1 MNQLTKF
8 LVDGILNEGEQRVIA
23 AYGGGFK
30 PPTSGHFEVVKQAL
44 KNHPEIDEFIIY
56 VGSGT
61 RDGITQAESVLIW
74 EIYQTYLPMKVR
86 IEPSKAPI
94 GDILR
99 LGKNN
104 PQDKVYFVLGAR
116 EENEGDFEDIK
127 NRTRAIGGKHPN
139 VEVKVITTVDKGMSG
154 TNARKA
160 AKVSFEDFAK
170 FLPTELSDDEKE
182 IVYNIVKP
190 VVKESLNKSFYLDI
204 PKFNQPKTIQQY
216 LIENIKEISLSK
228 ENAVDINGDL
238 TGGTF
243 TVGDIT
249 YEYSIKNIPNPYKD
263 LGLFYNIQ
271 FTPKGEVISI
281 PKGGKENY
289 IKILS
294 TMYKIIVDFIE
305 KEQPEYVG
313 ISSLDNSGGK
323 NYHTVYNRL
332 TTNNLNLIP
341 GYFRKD
347 SNLIFDSPQGKGR
360 FIVLKRKESLNEN
373 ASYSQDI
380 DIKQRIMQLTQHML
394 DKGMNIEPL
403 PNVKFVDGDNVNARE
418 FLGKTAYYDP
428 NSATIVLYTEGRHPK
443 DIVRSF
449 SHEMIHHIQNLEG
462 RLGNITTTNTQE
474 DDTLNDIETEA
485 NLKGTMTFRNWTDSL
500 NESKQVGVIY
510 HYTTFENGLKI
521 LQSNQ
526 LKADHAADSTNAKPV
541 YSISFTRDKRFHDNH
556 RIGFTDSSFGQTP
569 QVRFT
574 VDGNKLSN
582 KYKVQPYS
590 QGGVFSKGRK
600 GFEAEERVISDKPFT
615 IPLSNYLLSVDILLE
630 YKKPSNK
637 YDLLGIVDYELY
649 APLSA
654 ELVKFAQD
662 KNLPVNLIVN
672 KNGDP
677 WPDKAKKTI
686 LQKILN
692 WFSINEANLTG
703 TMTFRNWTDSLNE
716 VKKEVD
722 NSMVAV
728 SSGDGHQISLYDFK
742 NKEPLGLINT
752 YENAVTGVVAK
763 KGYGPLMYELGMA
776 NVYPNSLQ
784 SDRNG
789 NTEPEAQAV
798 WDKFIQGASPNIK
811 VEKLTPKDKEYRT
824 EYPNGNEIWDVDGFY
839 NYKFYNPDTSTLKNL
854 LKKGNELYPDE
865 QKQII
870 LSTKEMY
877 DNTVNEAIV
886 GEKIEQEANLKS
898 TMTFRNWTN
907 TLNEKNKPYKH
918 KPITKEIL
926 FEEEDKL
933 MVEVVNPDG
942 ERFEYE
948 ESNIKGLYTYKDS
961 LDNLYFA
968 RITYSPSSP
977 PRFEFKVGW
986 FEDNDISK
994 PKYDPQLPPNTT
1006 SMDDLKRR
1014 NTVAKIY
1021 RDEIL
1026 PYLKDNQKLAKQL
1039 DINPI
1044 SQSRYIFS
1052 QRLIQHHTPSEYN
1065 IDLKDR
1071 KIVISLPKIE
1081 EKKNK
1086 DPFGLN
1092 AYALELAKGLEE
1104 DLDTKARLKRG
1115 LDYIT
1120 KRKEASKKKTQRL
1133 KKQKTNENLNGE
1145 TTPKMSFEE
1154 RLAYYKDYYINVSPS
1169 TFDIMTEDGTIVIGG
1184 LDKPYSPN
1192 FDEKKDV
1199 RQVPV
1204 NENVPDAEDDGKAA
1218 PYGSGYKKINEG
1230 RYDTLANQLS
1240 KIAFQEFK
1248 DIHDRGDEE
1257 GTFKFRVDHPDEEH
1271 DIPAEE
1277 FYFDFEGIVKITD
1290 DEYNVDGGAN
1300 VGFDDKGDEIT
1311 PILSVKFKIP
1321 KNPDWQKVSF
1331 DIKDVVRHELEH
1343 LTQDGD
1349 NEKGGAWHEDPRLRR
1364 PSKYIQDDQFLR
1376 DMIDANLLPKSDYF
1390 KLEKEVDAMLQGMYF
1405 KAKKSKTPF
1414 KKVLNDYLDIFVDQG
1429 SISKEEKENILDVWR
1444 SRRKALSLPSF

>member
-74 EIYQTYLPMKVR
+74 EIYQTYLPMKVK

-139 VEVKVITTVDKGMSG
+139 VEVKVITTADKGMSG

-216 LIENIKEISLSK
+216 LIENIKEIFLSK
-228 ENAVDINGDL
+228 ENTVDINGDL

-243 TVGDIT
+243 TVGGIT

-332 TTNNLNLIP
+332 TTNTLNLIP

-462 RLGNITTTNTQE
+462 RLDNITTTNTQE

-654 ELVKFAQD
+654 ELVKFTQD

-716 VKKEVD
+716 GLGD
-722 NSMVAV
+722 V
-728 SSGDGHQISLYDFK
+728 SLDYIKTKLPKLDS
-742 NKEPLGLINT
+742 
-752 YENAVTGVVAK
+752 
-763 KGYGPLMYELGMA
+763 
-776 NVYPNSLQ
+776 YPK
-784 SDRNG
+784 SD
-789 NTEPEAQAV
+789 
-798 WDKFIQGASPNIK
+798 
-811 VEKLTPKDKEYRT
+811 
-824 EYPNGNEIWDVDGFY
+824 
-839 NYKFYNPDTSTLKNL
+839 
-854 LKKGNELYPDE
+854 
-865 QKQII
+865 II
-870 LSTKEMY
+870 LSKGDFTYINIPQDKDFGMTAEIKAFDQKDGTLVAQSSFDY
-877 DNTVNEAIV
+877 DKNGKLKGTLDVRPDKRRLGIATEIYKLA
-886 GEKIEQEANLKS
+886 EKIIGDTIFPEEKHTEDAEKFWQQKNRSFGPK
-898 TMTFRNWTN
+898 TDD

>member
-74 EIYQTYLPMKVR
+74 EIYQTYLPMKVK

-127 NRTRAIGGKHPN
+127 NRTKAIGGKHPN
-139 VEVKVITTVDKGMSG
+139 VEVKVITTMDKGMSG

-474 DDTLNDIETEA
+474 DDKLNNIEAEA
-485 NLKGTMTFRNWTDSL
+485 NLK
-500 NESKQVGVIY
+500 
-510 HYTTFENGLKI
+510 
-521 LQSNQ
+521 
-526 LKADHAADSTNAKPV
+526 
-541 YSISFTRDKRFHDNH
+541 
-556 RIGFTDSSFGQTP
+556 
-569 QVRFT
+569 
-574 VDGNKLSN
+574 
-582 KYKVQPYS
+582 
-590 QGGVFSKGRK
+590 
-600 GFEAEERVISDKPFT
+600 
-615 IPLSNYLLSVDILLE
+615 
-630 YKKPSNK
+630 
-637 YDLLGIVDYELY
+637 
-649 APLSA
+649 
-654 ELVKFAQD
+654 
-662 KNLPVNLIVN
+662 
-672 KNGDP
+672 
-677 WPDKAKKTI
+677 
-686 LQKILN
+686 
-692 WFSINEANLTG
+692 G

-886 GEKIEQEANLKS
+886 GEKIEQEANLRG
-898 TMTFRNWTN
+898 TMTFRNWTDSLDGEEVTSLN
-907 TLNEKNKPYKH
+907 EDLSDVSLDYIKTKLPKLDSYPKSDIILSKGDFTYINIPQDKDFGMTAEIKAFDQKDGTLVAQSSFDYDKNGKLKGTLDVRPDKRRLGIATEIYKLAEKIIGDTIFPEEKHTEDAEKFWQQKNRSFGPKTDDTLNEKNKPYKH

-1104 DLDTKARLKRG
+1104 DPDTKARLKRG